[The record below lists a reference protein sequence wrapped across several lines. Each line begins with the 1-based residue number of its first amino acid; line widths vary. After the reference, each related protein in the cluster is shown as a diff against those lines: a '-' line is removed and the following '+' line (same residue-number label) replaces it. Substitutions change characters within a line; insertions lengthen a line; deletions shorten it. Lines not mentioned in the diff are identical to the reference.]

1 MRPGRLP
8 LQTDVNM
15 TAIVGLTAADLQ
27 TEQLPARLVKVDLL
41 EKGAVPTTGSSQ
53 KATDKAAGEVVFSNL
68 GDAPVSI
75 PQGTI
80 VSTSSGTPVEFR
92 TTRDALL
99 ESGVGTRVSVP
110 VEAVEAGTIGNVR
123 ANAINTVN
131 GALRFRVRV
140 TNPGATYGGGS
151 ALVPVVTQ
159 ADREQLGGAI
169 AGPRGG

>member
-1 MRPGRLP
+1 M
-8 LQTDVNM
+8 
-15 TAIVGLTAADLQ
+15 
-27 TEQLPARLVKVDLL
+27 KVDLL
-41 EKGAVPTTGSSQ
+41 EKGAVPATGSSQ
-53 KATDKAAGEVVFSNL
+53 KATEKAAGEVVFSNL

-75 PQGTI
+75 PQGTA
-80 VSTSSGTPVEFR
+80 VSTSSGTPVSNFS

-110 VEAVEAGTIGNVR
+110 VEAVEAGTIGNVL
-123 ANAINTVN
+123 ADTINTVN

-159 ADREQLGGAI
+159 ADREQLVAQLQAQGEAKAYDSAARPVGA
-169 AGPRGG
+169 RGMGAA